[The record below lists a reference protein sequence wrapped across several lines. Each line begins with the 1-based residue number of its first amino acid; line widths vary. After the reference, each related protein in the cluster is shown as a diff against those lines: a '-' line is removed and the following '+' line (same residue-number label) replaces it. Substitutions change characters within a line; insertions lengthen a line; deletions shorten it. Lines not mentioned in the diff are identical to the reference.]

1 MSKNQEYA
9 LQYADYAMLCYFQHN
24 IAYVEYKVMYS
35 LLFILL
41 VLNYLAVI
49 YHPTLSRVGITYV
62 YN

>member
-24 IAYVEYKVMYS
+24 MAYVEYKVMYS

-41 VLNYLAVI
+41 VLNYLMI
-49 YHPTLSRVGITYV
+49 FYTT
-62 YN
+62 

>member
-35 LLFILL
+35 LYYW
-41 VLNYLAVI
+41 YLI
-49 YHPTLSRVGITYV
+49 I
-62 YN
+62 